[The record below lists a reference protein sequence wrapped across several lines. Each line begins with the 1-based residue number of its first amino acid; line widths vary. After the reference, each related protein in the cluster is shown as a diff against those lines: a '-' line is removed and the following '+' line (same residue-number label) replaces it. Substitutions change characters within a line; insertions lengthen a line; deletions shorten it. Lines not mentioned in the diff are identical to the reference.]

1 MTRPTPSR
9 FMDTNILVRYYTGE
23 PPDQAQRAR
32 SLLKAVERGDE
43 KVVTSVMVLFETV
56 FTLQRTY
63 RVPKH
68 SIREFVAEVFS
79 LPALLLPGKRL
90 CLEALDLYAE
100 QPNLS
105 YADAYNVLFMRGRR
119 VTEAYTWDRDFDGV
133 DGITRVEP
141 A

>member
-1 MTRPTPSR
+1 MTRPTATR

-23 PPDQAQRAR
+23 PPDQAERAR

-43 KVVTSVMVLFETV
+43 KVITSVMVLFETV

-63 RVPKH
+63 RVPKD
-68 SIREFVAEVFS
+68 SIREFVTEVFT

-100 QPNLS
+100 RPNLS

-119 VTEAYTWDRDFDGV
+119 VSEAYTWDRDFDGV
-133 DGITRVEP
+133 EGITRVEP
-141 A
+141 V